1 MSAQITLGSFFEKYA
16 PGYIHSH
23 KLTGQEKGILSLLS
37 MCRSNGLGAHKQI
50 CTHCGYDQINYNS
63 CRNRHCPTCQQDD
76 KQKWLEKRME
86 ELLPTGYFHIVFTIP
101 HQLNRISLQNRKVM
115 YDILFKAASQTILE
129 LAADP
134 KHLGAETGLLA
145 MLHTWG
151 QSMIEHIHLHCIVPA
166 GGFTGDHAHWVHC
179 REDFFAHV
187 KVVSSLFKGKFLDMM
202 KKAYAQGQLQFK
214 QSIAGMGSKK
224 GFQALLDQMYNKKW
238 VVNIQ
243 PPFGRAE
250 KVLEYLSRY
259 VNRIAITDRRIL
271 RVRDGKVLFS
281 WKNNRS
287 KRYGKMELPIDEF
300 ISRFLLHLLPE
311 RFQRIRYYG
320 LFANRYRKENI
331 RKARE
336 CIQAEEALRDEQ
348 RREDGQRPWEK
359 QDPVW
364 EEILQKILTWKKPN
378 CPACKQGRLVFAGLV
393 KESPG

>member
-1 MSAQITLGSFFEKYA
+1 
-16 PGYIHSH
+16 
-23 KLTGQEKGILSLLS
+23 
-37 MCRSNGLGAHKQI
+37 
-50 CTHCGYDQINYNS
+50 
-63 CRNRHCPTCQQDD
+63 
-76 KQKWLEKRME
+76 
-86 ELLPTGYFHIVFTIP
+86 
-101 HQLNRISLQNRKVM
+101 
-115 YDILFKAASQTILE
+115 
-129 LAADP
+129 
-134 KHLGAETGLLA
+134 
-145 MLHTWG
+145 
-151 QSMIEHIHLHCIVPA
+151 
-166 GGFTGDHAHWVHC
+166 
-179 REDFFAHV
+179 
-187 KVVSSLFKGKFLDMM
+187 M

-224 GFQALLDQMYNKKW
+224 SFQALLDQMYNKKW

-243 PPFGRAE
+243 PPFGRAD

-259 VNRIAITDRRIL
+259 VNRVAITDRRIL

-287 KRYGKMELPIDEF
+287 KRYEKMELPIDEF

-320 LFANRYRKENI
+320 IFANRYRKENI

-336 CIQAEEALRDEQ
+336 CIQAEETLRDEQ
-348 RREDGQRPWEK
+348 RLEDGQRPWKK

-364 EEILQKILTWKKPN
+364 EEILQKILTWKRPN